1 MITAREKN
9 FLPGRSLR
17 TISHAMRP
25 PTRMLPTETQD
36 AISKEFSRSRD
47 NGELDQSCY
56 SPIEWEKLMFL
67 IKDPN
72 AFYVKFYIRSKRE
85 RLLEKKVHIL
95 RKRVTI
101 REERIKSA
109 EKRARIA
116 EKRVAELESSTTF
129 KVGKAVMFIPISI
142 KKVIFR
148 VMGKEA

>member
-1 MITAREKN
+1 MYVLKKFHNYIFT
-9 FLPGRSLR
+9 LGRIGDEFKKEYVQR
-17 TISHAMRP
+17 
-25 PTRMLPTETQD
+25 
-36 AISKEFSRSRD
+36 ISKEFSRSRD